1 MLELENVEVK
11 YLNTILVLK
20 GVNLKLDEG
29 GLVCLL
35 GANGAG
41 KSTTL
46 KAISGLL
53 RTEEGAVTDGTIRY
67 NGTPI
72 HNKYPENI
80 AALGILQVVEGR
92 HMAEHLTVEEN
103 LCAGG
108 LIVKGPRSQ
117 MAKDLEMVYSYFP
130 RLKSLKGRTAG
141 YCSGGEQQM
150 MVMGRSLMGHPNV
163 VLLDEPSLGLAPLL
177 VREIADIIRRISQD
191 EKVAILLVEQN
202 ATMGLGLASY
212 GYVMENGRIVLD
224 GTAEELKDNEDVKQ
238 FYLGLT
244 GIGQKRSYRDVKHY
258 KRRKRWLG

>member
-20 GVNLKLDEG
+20 GVNLKLDKG
-29 GLVCLL
+29 SLACLL

-53 RTEEGAVTDGTIRY
+53 RTEEGAVTDGVISY
-67 NGTPI
+67 DGKNVQ
-72 HNKYPENI
+72 NKWPEDI

-103 LCAGG
+103 LRAGG
-108 LIVKGPRSQ
+108 LIYKGPRSQ
-117 MAKDLEMVYSYFP
+117 MGKDLEMVYSYFP
-130 RLKSLKGRTAG
+130 RLKSLKDRTAG

-150 MVMGRSLMGHPNV
+150 MVMGRSLMGHPEV

-177 VREIADIIRRISQD
+177 VQEIAGIIKKINKT

-202 ATMGLGLASY
+202 AIMGLDLATY

-224 GTAEELKDNEDVKQ
+224 GSADSLRENEDVKQ
-238 FYLGLT
+238 FYLGLS
-244 GIGQKRSYRDVKHY
+244 GIGQKRSYKDVKHY